1 MALKPYE
8 EEEFRRRWR
17 DDLPPDVV
25 EGCLEE
31 ARRAGNIFRAYAC
44 AVEHYLA
51 QQQKPQR
58 KKPLLESPKEHR
70 LKPSFKPPRLPKVE
84 KLKIKK
90 AEARPRKKASFRHL
104 PWQAYAGIASFILL
118 AANPVFIFAALPA
131 VALLSLWK
139 RNTTPIWVEGD
150 ALVWPGVGRFKFYR
164 VERVFR
170 DVAGM
175 GPHDFSNFLISTLH
189 EFNGIYY
196 DRGQAWILLEEGSD
210 VEAARTVLRRFG
222 VVVEP
227 HPSPPPIVLPNE
239 PASKYLP
246 WAFLPF
252 LAALTGG
259 PAAAAAAT
267 LPAMFIAALTFRD
280 LGHRPQPPLQPLASN
295 ASYYSVPDNEAVLS
309 IALASQPLVE
319 TVLAVWK
326 HDPYYTVR
334 LEKKGS
340 LTERI
345 AWWTQ
350 SQWRL
355 QRLDI
360 VHVARQ
366 RIYSLHEK
374 GFILNGLID
383 GKVATFATGR
393 PAARIEAFTR
403 DLAPFSPWALL
414 MSPSVCREDSIV
426 VGQDDAGRDV
436 CLNPEELKTPHML
449 AVGKTGA
456 GKTTLGLSIAVQL
469 RQKRGVVPVVVDPH
483 GHWVQLTKW
492 FPDVQIIDARRYA
505 PPLVLKDEDDID
517 ILLDALRAAGVQIFD
532 AHFTVLLE
540 ALRRAAN
547 ERDASLSNVLR
558 HLRQLRA
565 DPAFA
570 FAVDSI
576 YGRLAVMAQM
586 QPAKIDLSKPVV
598 VHSEGDT
605 SPSSVMKLALW
616 ITYFAVTAKAT
627 CPKPPCKMRMF
638 LVVDEGHVLLKN
650 MDALAKTWR
659 ETRKFGVEA
668 AVFSQSVADIPRDI
682 IENSGIKFILAIEP
696 EAVPETSARLHIDP
710 SRLQRVAYEGLPEE
724 RVGLVRIEA
733 KSPIFVKIYPPLEKQ
748 SI

>member
-25 EGCLEE
+25 ERCLEE
-31 ARRAGNIFRAYAC
+31 ARAVGNVFRAYAC

-51 QQQKPQR
+51 QQQRPQKR
-58 KKPLLESPKEHR
+58 KPLLEPPKER
-70 LKPSFKPPRLPKVE
+70 RFKPPRLPKAE
-84 KLKIKK
+84 RLKIKEVGGVK
-90 AEARPRKKASFRHL
+90 AKPKGKLSFRRL
-104 PWQAYAGIASFILL
+104 PWQAYAAFASLLLL
-118 AANPVFIFAALPA
+118 AANPAFVFAAMPV
-131 VALLSLWK
+131 VALLSLW
-139 RNTTPIWVEGD
+139 RNTVPIWTEGD
-150 ALVWPGVGRFKFYR
+150 SLVWNEKRFKFYK
-164 VERVFR
+164 VERVFK

-175 GPHDFSNFLISTLH
+175 GPSEFNNYLISTLH

-196 DRGQAWILLEEGSD
+196 ERGQAWILLEEGAD
-210 VEAARTVLRRFG
+210 VDAARTVLRRFG

-227 HPSPPPIVLPNE
+227 HPSPPPIALPRE

-246 WAFLPF
+246 WAAFPF
-252 LAALTGG
+252 LAALAGG
-259 PAAAAAAT
+259 PAAAATAV

-280 LGHRPQPPLQPLASN
+280 LSHRPTQPLQPLTSN
-295 ASYYSVPDNEAVLS
+295 ASYYSVPDHEAVLS
-309 IALASQPLVE
+309 IAMASQPLVE
-319 TVLAVWK
+319 TALVVWM

-334 LEKKGS
+334 LEKRG
-340 LTERI
+340 TMVERV
-345 AWWTQ
+345 AQWTQ
-350 SQWRL
+350 SWWRL

-374 GFILNGLID
+374 GFVVNGLIN
-383 GKVATFATGR
+383 GKVATFAAGR
-393 PAARIEAFTR
+393 PVARIDAFTR

-414 MSPSVCREDSIV
+414 MSPSVCREDSIII
-426 VGQDDAGRDV
+426 GQDDAGRDV
-436 CLNPEELKTPHML
+436 CINPEELKTPHML

-469 RQKRGVVPVVVDPH
+469 RRKRGVVPVIVDPH
-483 GHWVQLTKW
+483 GHWAALAKW
-492 FPDVQIIDARRYA
+492 LPDVQIIDARRLA
-505 PPLVLKDEDDID
+505 PPLVLKDEDDVD
-517 ILLDALRAAGVQIFD
+517 ILLDALRAAGIQIFD

-540 ALRRAAN
+540 TLRRATQ
-547 ERDASLSNVLR
+547 EGDASLGNVLR

-586 QPAKIDLSKPVV
+586 QPAKVDLSKPIV

-605 SPSSVMKLALW
+605 SPSSIMKLALW
-616 ITYFAVTAKAT
+616 ITYFAVAAKAT

-638 LVVDEGHVLLKN
+638 LAVDEGHVLLKN

-659 ETRKFGVEA
+659 EVRKFGVEA
-668 AVFSQSVADIPRDI
+668 AVFSQSVADLPRDI
-682 IENSGIKFILAIEP
+682 LENSGVKFVLAIEP
-696 EAVPETSARLHIDP
+696 EAVPETAARLHIDP

-733 KSPIFVKIYPPLEKQ
+733 RSPIFVKIYPPPEKQ
-748 SI
+748 SL

>member
-25 EGCLEE
+25 ERCLEE
-31 ARRAGNIFRAYAC
+31 ARSAGNIFRAYAC

-51 QQQKPQR
+51 QQQRPQR
-58 KKPLLESPKEHR
+58 RKPLLEPPR
-70 LKPSFKPPRLPKVE
+70 GRRPALPRLPKAE
-84 KLKIKK
+84 KKLK
-90 AEARPRKKASFRHL
+90 AEEARPRRKPSFIRRL
-104 PWQAYAGIASFILL
+104 PWQAYAGAASLLLL
-118 AANPVFIFAALPA
+118 AANPVFVFAALPA
-131 VALLSLWK
+131 VALLSLWR
-139 RNTTPIWVEGD
+139 RNTAPLWTEGD
-150 ALVWPGVGRFKFYR
+150 ALVWDGRRFKFYK
-164 VERVFR
+164 VERVFK

-175 GPHDFSNFLISTLH
+175 GPSEFSNYLISALH

-196 DRGQAWILLEEGSD
+196 DRGRAWILLEDGAD

-227 HPSPPPIVLPNE
+227 RPSPPPAALPRE

-252 LAALTGG
+252 LAAAAGG
-259 PAAAAAAT
+259 LAGAAAAV

-280 LGHRPQPPLQPLASN
+280 LGHRPAPPLAPLTSN

-319 TVLAVWK
+319 AALVVWR
-326 HDPYYTVR
+326 HDPYYTVQ
-334 LEKKGS
+334 LEKKGR
-340 LTERI
+340 LAERT

-350 SQWRL
+350 SVWRL

-360 VHVARQ
+360 VHVART

-374 GFILNGLID
+374 GFVVNGLLH
-383 GKVATFATGR
+383 GKVATFAAGR
-393 PAARIEAFTR
+393 PVARIEAFTR

-414 MSPSVCREDSIV
+414 MSPSVCRQDSILI
-426 VGQDDAGRDV
+426 GQDDAGRDV

-456 GKTTLGLSIAVQL
+456 GKTTLGLSIAIQL
-469 RQKRGVVPVVVDPH
+469 RRKRGVVPVVVDPH
-483 GHWVQLTKW
+483 GHWVALAKW
-492 FPDVQIIDARRYA
+492 LPDVQVVDARRYA
-505 PPLVLKDEDDID
+505 PPLVLSDEDDVD

-547 ERDASLSNVLR
+547 EGDASLGNVLK

-586 QPAKIDLSKPVV
+586 QPAKIDLSRPAV

-616 ITYFAVTAKAT
+616 ITYFAVASKAA
-627 CPKPPCKMRMF
+627 CPKPPCKMRM
-638 LVVDEGHVLLKN
+638 LLAVDEGHVLLKN

-659 ETRKFGVEA
+659 EVRKFGVEA

-682 IENSGIKFILAIEP
+682 VENSGAKFILAIEP
-696 EAVPETSARLHIDP
+696 EAVPETAARLHIDP

-733 KSPIFVKIYPPLEKQ
+733 RSPVFVKIYPPPE
-748 SI
+748 S

>member
-25 EGCLEE
+25 ERCLEE
-31 ARRAGNIFRAYAC
+31 ARAVGNIFRAYAC

-51 QQQKPQR
+51 QQQRPQR
-58 KKPLLESPKEHR
+58 KKPLLEPPRERR
-70 LKPSFKPPRLPKVE
+70 LKLLRLPRAE
-84 KLKIKK
+84 RLKIK
-90 AEARPRKKASFRHL
+90 EARETGPRRRPSFGRL
-104 PWQAYAGIASFILL
+104 PWQAYAGLISLLLL
-118 AANPVFIFAALPA
+118 AVNPVFVFAALPV
-131 VALLSLWK
+131 VALLSLWQ
-139 RNTTPIWVEGD
+139 RNTVPFWTEGGS
-150 ALVWPGVGRFKFYR
+150 LVWGEWRFKFYK
-164 VERVFR
+164 VERVFK

-175 GPHDFSNFLISTLH
+175 GPSEFSNYLISTLH

-196 DRGQAWILLEEGSD
+196 DRGQAWILLEEGAD

-227 HPSPPPIVLPNE
+227 RPSPPPAALPRE
-239 PASKYLP
+239 PASRYLP
-246 WAFLPF
+246 WAVLPF
-252 LAALTGG
+252 LAALAGG
-259 PAAAAAAT
+259 PAAAAAAV

-280 LGHRPQPPLQPLASN
+280 LGHRPQPPLQPITSN

-309 IALASQPLVE
+309 IAMASQPLVE
-319 TVLAVWK
+319 AALVVWR

-334 LEKKGS
+334 LEKKG
-340 LTERI
+340 TAAERV
-345 AWWTQ
+345 AHWTQ
-350 SQWRL
+350 SPWRL
-355 QRLDI
+355 GRLDI
-360 VHVARQ
+360 IHVARQ

-374 GFILNGLID
+374 GFVVNGLIN
-383 GKVATFATGR
+383 GKVATFATKR
-393 PAARIEAFTR
+393 PAARVEAFTR

-426 VGQDDAGRDV
+426 IGRDDAGRDV
-436 CLNPEELKTPHML
+436 CLNPEELKTPHMMAL
-449 AVGKTGA
+449 GKTGA
-456 GKTTLGLSIAVQL
+456 GKTTLGLSVAVQL
-469 RQKRGVVPVVVDPH
+469 RRKRGVVPVVVDPH
-483 GHWVQLTKW
+483 GHWAQLSKW
-492 FPDVQIIDARRYA
+492 FNDVQVIDARRHA
-505 PPLVLKDEDDID
+505 PPLALKDEDDVD
-517 ILLDALRAAGVQIFD
+517 ILLDALRAAGIQIFD

-540 ALRRAAN
+540 ALRRAAQ
-547 ERDASLSNVLR
+547 EGDAFLGNVLR

-576 YGRLAVMAQM
+576 YGRLAVLAQM
-586 QPAKIDLSKPVV
+586 QAAKVDLSKPVV

-605 SPSSVMKLALW
+605 SPSSIMKLALW
-616 ITYFAVTAKAT
+616 ITYFAVVSKAT
-627 CPKPPCKMRMF
+627 CPKPPCKMRML

-659 ETRKFGVEA
+659 EVRKFGVEA

-682 IENSGIKFILAIEP
+682 IENSGVKFVLAIEP
-696 EAVPETSARLHIDP
+696 EAVPETAARLHIDP

-733 KSPIFVKIYPPLEKQ
+733 RSPVFAKIYPPPEK
-748 SI
+748 